1 MAENDEPKLEPQP
14 DEGGTDWKAEARKWE
29 ARSKANA
36 EKARAYDELQEQ
48 SKTELQKATD
58 RADRAEAELK
68 GLRQRSELEAARAK
82 VAEET
87 GVPSNLISGADEDE
101 MRERAKAIAE
111 FAKPSPAPKP
121 PITGAFDR
129 GGGTDAD
136 AAKRKLARLMFGDQA
151 Q

>member
-36 EKARAYDELQEQ
+36 EKARAFDELQEQ

-58 RADRAEAELK
+58 RATKAEAELE
-68 GLRQRSELEAARAK
+68 GMRQRAELEAVRAK
-82 VAEET
+82 VSEET
-87 GVPSNLISGADEDE
+87 GVPANLIAGADEDE
-101 MRERAKAIAE
+101 MRERAKAIAD

-121 PITGAFDR
+121 PITGTFELYAWSFSTTR
-129 GGGTDAD
+129 IT
-136 AAKRKLARLMFGDQA
+136 
-151 Q
+151 